1 MGGQVVASVAEFRLP
16 AEEFCLAETV
26 PITDASFE
34 FVQIVAHDDGVL
46 PFVRALGDERTLDDL
61 DGLLEADPT
70 LESTEC
76 VAKMDGSRIYRT
88 TWTEPIRATVDSLL
102 EEGGTI
108 LEATTTDG
116 QWQLQALFPDRDS
129 LSRTYEHCEDRGVA
143 MTVDRIYGFD
153 DDRHQRF
160 GLTTQQ
166 RETMLAALKQGYYD
180 VPRESSLT
188 DLAET
193 LDVSHQALSERLRR
207 GHGNLVTHALGVR
220 KEDEEPPVVVE
231 NGDSVAASED

>member
-1 MGGQVVASVAEFRLP
+1 MTSVAEFRLP

-34 FVQIVAHDDGVL
+34 FVGVIAHDADRVL
-46 PFVRALGDERTLDDL
+46 PLVRATGDEPTLADL

-70 LESTEC
+70 LESVEC
-76 VAKMDGSRIYRT
+76 VATMNESRIYRT
-88 TWTEPIRATVDSLL
+88 RWVESVERAVGLLL
-102 EEGGTI
+102 ETRATI
-108 LEATTTDG
+108 LESSTVDD
-116 QWQLQALFPDRDS
+116 QWRFQALFPDRES
-129 LSRTYEHCEDRGVA
+129 LSLTYERCEEHGLSI
-143 MTVDRIYGFD
+143 TVDRIYGFD

-166 RETMLAALKQGYYD
+166 RETMLTALEHGYYD

-193 LDVSHQALSERLRR
+193 LDISHQALSERLRR
-207 GHGNLVTHALGVR
+207 GHGNLIKHALDADTR
-220 KEDEEPPVVVE
+220 DEEPALSVE
-231 NGDSVAASED
+231 NEESIAASED